1 MNKKIIAL
9 IVGVVIIL
17 LVGIGVWMINS
28 NTNNESSSNNL
39 STGDYEESSS
49 SQVENN
55 TSNEEGNSNDGSSSK
70 TDIVY
75 FSASG
80 TTKGVAE
87 VIGRVTGG
95 ELIEIV
101 PKEKYTSAD
110 LDWNDSKS
118 RTSIE
123 CNDKN
128 SRPEIAN
135 TMNVDDYDVIY
146 LGYPI
151 WWGDVPH
158 IILTFMD
165 TYQLD
170 GKTVIPFC
178 TSGGTG
184 IGGSISTL
192 KNYNKNV
199 HWIDGKRLTKNE
211 NEIKNWVNSLNI

>member
-9 IVGVVIIL
+9 IVAIIVIAIAGFGIL
-17 LVGIGVWMINS
+17 MMNS
-28 NTNNESSSNNL
+28 KSNNESSSNN
-39 STGDYEESSS
+39 TSSNT
-49 SQVENN
+49 QENN
-55 TSNEEGNSNDGSSSK
+55 TINSNNNDENNTNENTTNVK
-70 TDIVY
+70 NIAVIY

-87 VIGRVTGG
+87 TISKETGAD
-95 ELIEIV
+95 LIEIV

-110 LDWNDSKS
+110 LNWNDSKS

-123 CNDKN
+123 CNDSK

-135 TMNVDDYDVIY
+135 TINVDNYDVIY

-165 TYQLD
+165 TYKLD

-184 IGGSISTL
+184 ISGSMSTL
-192 KNYNKNV
+192 KGYNKNV
-199 HWIDGKRLTKNE
+199 NWIDGKRLGSSE
-211 NEIKNWVNSLNI
+211 SEIKNWLSSLNY

>member
-1 MNKKIIAL
+1 MNKKIIVL

-17 LVGIGVWMINS
+17 LVGIGIWMINN
-28 NTNNESSSNNL
+28 NTNNKSSSNNL
-39 STGDYEESSS
+39 STGDYKETSN
-49 SQVENN
+49 SQSDNNISNDTDTN
-55 TSNEEGNSNDGSSSK
+55 TSNSK
-70 TDIVY
+70 VAIVY

-87 VIGRVTGG
+87 VLGRVTGG

-110 LDWNDSKS
+110 LNWNDSKS

-184 IGGSISTL
+184 ISGSMSTL

-199 HWIDGKRLTKNE
+199 KWIDGKRLTDNE

>member
-9 IVGVVIIL
+9 IVVIL
-17 LVGIGVWMINS
+17 LIVAGFGIWMITSKS
-28 NTNNESSSNNL
+28 NNNNL
-39 STGDYEESSS
+39 SSGNPTSNTQENGVINNNINNE
-49 SQVENN
+49 ENN
-55 TSNEEGNSNDGSSSK
+55 QNENTTNDK
-70 TDIVY
+70 NIAVVF

-87 VIGRVTGG
+87 TISNITNG

-110 LDWNDSKS
+110 LNWNDSKS

-123 CNDKN
+123 CNDSK
-128 SRPEIAN
+128 SRPAIAN
-135 TMNVDDYDVIY
+135 SIDIDKYDIIY

-158 IILTFMD
+158 IILTFID
-165 TYQLD
+165 TYKLD

-184 IGGSISTL
+184 ISGSINTL

-199 HWIDGKRLTKNE
+199 NWLDGKRLNSSE
-211 NEIKNWVNSLNI
+211 NEIKNWVNTLNY

>member
-1 MNKKIIAL
+1 MNKKILAL
-9 IVGVVIIL
+9 LLVLIIIL
-17 LVGIGVWMINS
+17 AGLGTWMISSKS
-28 NTNNESSSNNL
+28 NNKETRSNQSSPNQENNNEEENINNK
-39 STGDYEESSS
+39 DNK
-49 SQVENN
+49 VA
-55 TSNEEGNSNDGSSSK
+55 
-70 TDIVY
+70 IIY

-80 TTKGVAE
+80 TTKRVAE
-87 VIGRVTGG
+87 KIASITGG

-110 LDWNDSKS
+110 LDWNNSKS

-128 SRPEIAN
+128 SRPDIAN
-135 TMNVDDYDVIY
+135 SINIDDYDVIY

-165 TYQLD
+165 TYKLD

-184 IGGSISTL
+184 ISESINTL

-199 HWIDGKRLTKNE
+199 NWINGKRLTQSDS
-211 NEIKNWVNSLNI
+211 EIKNWIESINY

>member
-1 MNKKIIAL
+1 MNKKIVVL
-9 IVGVVIIL
+9 IVSIIVIIL
-17 LVGIGVWMINS
+17 IGFGVWIVNSKSNNSSSSLNKEDNIINS
-28 NTNNESSSNNL
+28 NDKN
-39 STGDYEESSS
+39 EESNIK
-49 SQVENN
+49 ENA
-55 TSNEEGNSNDGSSSK
+55 TNDK
-70 TDIVY
+70 KVAVIY

-80 TTKGVAE
+80 TTKHVAE
-87 VIGRVTGG
+87 IISSETGA

-101 PKEKYTSAD
+101 PKEKYTSSD
-110 LDWNDSKS
+110 LNWNDSKS

-128 SRPEIAN
+128 SRPEISN
-135 TMNVDDYDVIY
+135 RINVEDYDVIY

-165 TYQLD
+165 TYKLD

-184 IGGSISTL
+184 ISGSMNTL
-192 KNYNKNV
+192 KGYNKNV
-199 HWIDGKRLTKNE
+199 RWIDGKRLSSRE
-211 NEIKNWVNSLNI
+211 NEIKSWINSLNY

>member
-1 MNKKIIAL
+1 MNKKIVAL
-9 IVGVVIIL
+9 IVVIIVIA
-17 LVGIGVWMINS
+17 LVGFGIWMMIS
-28 NTNNESSSNNL
+28 KADNESSNKK
-39 STGDYEESSS
+39 
-49 SQVENN
+49 ENN
-55 TSNEEGNSNDGSSSK
+55 TINKKENNKK
-70 TDIVY
+70 TTDDKKIAVIY

-80 TTKGVAE
+80 ITKSVAE
-87 VIGRVTGG
+87 IIGNETGAD
-95 ELIEIV
+95 LIEIV

-123 CNDKN
+123 CNDPT

-135 TMNVDDYDVIY
+135 NIDVDSYDVIY

-165 TYQLD
+165 TYKLD
-170 GKTVIPFC
+170 NKIVIPFC

-184 IGGSISTL
+184 IDESMNTL
-192 KNYNKNV
+192 KKYNEKV
-199 HWIDGKRLTKNE
+199 KWINGKRLNSSE
-211 NEIKNWVNSLNI
+211 EEIKSWINSLNY